1 MGREGLD
8 SRGCPEND
16 DERKHTA
23 QRMMAW
29 IPEQGSRMTEGERMG
44 REGLDSRGCPE
55 NDGEKKRTA
64 QRMMAWIP
72 EQGSRMTATE
82 RHRGND
88 PHPPRRHSRQ
98 QAGIQVGV
106 SY

>member
-29 IPEQGSRMTEGERMG
+29 IPEQGSRMTEGGEDGKEG
-44 REGLDSRGCPE
+44 R
-55 NDGEKKRTA
+55 
-64 QRMMAWIP
+64 AWIP
-72 EQGSRMTATE
+72 GDAPRMTTKE
-82 RHRGND
+82 NTRHRE
-88 PHPPRRHSRQ
+88 
-98 QAGIQVGV
+98 
-106 SY
+106 